1 MKSVGIIIRTYNE
14 EKYLGQLLSAIK
26 KQSYPG
32 SLIKIFIVDSGSEDS
47 TLSIAKK
54 FNTKIIPIKKEDF
67 SFGRSLNYGCRSS
80 NTDILVFI
88 SGHCIPTS
96 RNWLFN
102 LTNHFKNDIKYVY
115 GRQIGGKDSFFSEK
129 QIFNKYFKEKSTIPQ
144 KSIYCNNANSAILTS
159 TWREFKFDEDLTG
172 LEDMFL
178 SKKIQE
184 NGGKIAYI
192 ANACVYHLHSESW
205 NQISKR
211 FERESFAL
219 RKIHPELKINVRD
232 FLLMTFNSIIFDI
245 LGAYKKKILIKSFKK
260 IIFYRVCQYY
270 GSFKG
275 NQPHKRYS
283 KKLKKQF
290 FYPDRKI
297 L

>member
-1 MKSVGIIIRTYNE
+1 MNSIGIVIRTYNE
-14 EKYLGQLLSAIK
+14 EKYLGKLLSSIN
-26 KQSYPG
+26 KQNYPKD
-32 SLIKIFIVDSGSEDS
+32 LIKIFIVDSGSDDS

-67 SFGRSLNYGCRSS
+67 SFGRSLNYGCKQS
-80 NTDILVFI
+80 NTDIIVFI

-96 RNWLFN
+96 KNWLSN
-102 LTNHFKNDIKYVY
+102 LTNHFKNNIKYVY
-115 GRQIGGKDSFFSEK
+115 GRQIGGTESFFSEK

-144 KSIYCNNANSAILTS
+144 KSNYCNNANSAILAS
-159 TWREFKFDEDLTG
+159 TWKKFKFDEDLTG
-172 LEDMFL
+172 LEDMYL

-184 NGGKIAYI
+184 SGCEIAYI
-192 ANACVYHLHSESW
+192 ANACVFHLHAESW
-205 NQISKR
+205 SQICKR
-211 FERESFAL
+211 FEREAFAL
-219 RKIHPELKINVRD
+219 RKIYPELKINVKD
-232 FLLMTFNSIIFDI
+232 FLLMTLNSIIFDI
-245 LGAYKKKILIKSFKK
+245 LGAFKRKILIKNFKA
-260 IIFYRVCQYY
+260 IIFYRVCQFY